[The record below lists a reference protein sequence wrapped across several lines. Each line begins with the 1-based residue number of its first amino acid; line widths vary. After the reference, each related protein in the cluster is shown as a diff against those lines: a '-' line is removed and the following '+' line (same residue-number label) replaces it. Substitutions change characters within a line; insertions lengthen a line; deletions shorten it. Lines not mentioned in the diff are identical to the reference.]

1 MGSSMN
7 AGLLDGRSVFDLQH
21 HLLIYVILDTLYK
34 A

>member
-7 AGLLDGRSVFDLQH
+7 AGLLDGRSGFDSPH